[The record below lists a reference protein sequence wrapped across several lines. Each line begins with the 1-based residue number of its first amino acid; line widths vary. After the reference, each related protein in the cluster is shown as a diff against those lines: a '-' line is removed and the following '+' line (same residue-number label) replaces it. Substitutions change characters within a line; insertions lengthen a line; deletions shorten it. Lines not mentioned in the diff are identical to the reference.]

1 MEKLLNKA
9 IETLPESIY
18 LNLDRLTKDMK
29 SADAKKFIDTIIER
43 YLGSNIDP
51 AEAVGVISAQ
61 SIGEPGTQMTM
72 KTKHFAGVT
81 EMNVTL
87 GLPRIIEIFDAR
99 REPSTPTMTIY
110 LQPDVANDE
119 KKVRQ
124 IAARILEIC
133 FEDVMGEM
141 TVDLLNTKIE
151 AVLDQNSLDNFNMTH
166 EDVQK
171 ALKRLFKK
179 EKVTILK
186 SGVVRVQAKGDKGIS
201 HLYHLRTKLKAAHIR
216 GISGVKQILPV
227 KKSGE
232 WIIKTAGTNLKKVYA
247 IPEVDPS
254 RTVSNNIY
262 EIADVLGIEAAR
274 NSIISE
280 TVETLKEQGLN
291 VDIRHIMLV
300 ADTMVFPGHIR
311 GITRYG
317 ISGSKASVLARA
329 SFEVPL
335 KHLFNAAI
343 HRESDE
349 LKSVVENVM
358 INQPIPIGT
367 GLLKL
372 LVKKDEKKNK

>member
-1 MEKLLNKA
+1 MEKLLEHA
-9 IETLPESIY
+9 STVLPESVY
-18 LNLDRLTKDMK
+18 SSMEREMKDLK
-29 SADAKKFIDTIIER
+29 PADAKKFVELVLSR
-43 YLGSNIDP
+43 YNESNIDA

-110 LQPDVANDE
+110 LQPEIANDE
-119 KKVRQ
+119 IKVRQ
-124 IAARILEIC
+124 VAARILEIC
-133 FEDVMGEM
+133 FEDVMGELS
-141 TVDLLNTKIE
+141 VDLLNMKIE
-151 AVLDQNSLDNFNMTH
+151 SALDQHSMDNFNLTVD
-166 EDVQK
+166 DVQK
-171 ALKRLFKK
+171 SLKRLFKK

-186 SGVVRVQAKGDKGIS
+186 SGVVRLQAKAEKGIS
-201 HLYHLRTKLKAAHIR
+201 HLYHLRSKLRSAHIR
-216 GISGVKQILPV
+216 GIIGVKQILPV
-227 KKSGE
+227 KKSNE

-247 IPEVDPS
+247 IPEVDPA
-254 RTVSNNIY
+254 RTVSNNVY
-262 EIADVLGIEAAR
+262 EIADVLGVEAAR
-274 NSIISE
+274 NAIIME

-300 ADTMVFPGHIR
+300 ADTMVFSGDIR

-335 KHLFNAAI
+335 KHLFNAAV
-343 HRESDE
+343 HREIDE

-372 LVKKDEKKNK
+372 LVKKDDDKK